1 MSLVRCSNDL
11 VRETAAPGKGTSKMS
26 DQPKANAATI
36 PVAKTM
42 PTDAAQ
48 AKKVLLQD
56 IRVKWGKFSEQ
67 ELNNLTSNDDL
78 VTQLVAKYGLTK
90 EVAQRDAD
98 ALRNSRNI

>member
-1 MSLVRCSNDL
+1 
-11 VRETAAPGKGTSKMS
+11 MS
-26 DQPKANAATI
+26 DQPNANAATTPAGKAI
-36 PVAKTM
+36 PADV
-42 PTDAAQ
+42 AQ

-67 ELNNLTSNDDL
+67 ELNDLTGNDDL

-98 ALRNSRNI
+98 AVRNGRNI